1 MTDVKELVGRK
12 AAEYVEDGMVVGLG
26 TGSTAYWFV
35 DEIGKKIKSGELKN
49 IVGVPT
55 SKQTEMQ
62 ALELGIPLRT
72 LDEINHIDVL
82 VDGADEATMEF
93 NGIKGGGG
101 ALLHE
106 KIVAQNSRKIIW
118 IMGED
123 KIVDALGA
131 FPLPVEV
138 VQFGS
143 WKLFKTFDRAGMK
156 PAFRKSGADS
166 LFITDSD
173 NYIIDLHLAHIQNPQ
188 QVAFEL
194 NNMVGVV
201 DHGLFL
207 NYADILLIGKEDGEV
222 LVHERATVN

>member
-35 DEIGKKIKSGELKN
+35 DEIGKKFHSGELKN

-55 SKQTEMQ
+55 SKKTEKQ

-82 VDGADEATMEF
+82 VDGADEATMDF

-101 ALLHE
+101 ALLYE

-118 IMGED
+118 ILGED
-123 KIVDALGA
+123 KIVEDLGA

-156 PAFRKSGADS
+156 PAFRKSGPDS

-173 NYIIDLHLAHIQNPQ
+173 NYIIDLHLEHIQNPQ
-188 QVAFEL
+188 QIAFEL

-207 NYADILLIGKEDGEV
+207 NYADILLVGKEDGEV

>member
-1 MTDVKELVGRK
+1 MTDVKERVGRK
-12 AAEYVEDGMVVGLG
+12 AADYIEDGMVVGLG
-26 TGSTAYWFV
+26 TGSTAYWFI
-35 DEIGKKIKSGELKN
+35 DEIGKRVQAGELPN
-49 IVGVPT
+49 IIGIPT
-55 SKQTEMQ
+55 SKQTEEQ
-62 ALELGIPLRT
+62 ALQLGIPLRT

-82 VDGADEATMEF
+82 VDGADEATLDF

-118 IMGED
+118 ILGED
-123 KIVDALGA
+123 KVVDYLGK

-156 PAFRKSGADS
+156 PAFRKSGPDS
-166 LFITDSD
+166 LFITDSS
-173 NYIIDLHLAHIQNPQ
+173 NYIIDLHLDHIQNPQ

-207 NYADILLIGKEDGEV
+207 NYADILLVGKEDGEV
-222 LVHERATVN
+222 QVYDRNPNN